1 MNRPGRIAKATYPLA
16 DLLTAG
22 LSIWLFRDLFPSV
35 SSSFSKSLPLP
46 LHLTLPLLLVFGYA
60 LTGSYGSLYRK
71 SRLNELAATALG
83 CLLACAALGLSYRL
97 LVDDTPPRPA
107 LREWALLLAILF
119 LAQTTGRMLLLSLV
133 KRQLS
138 SGRVSFNTILVGD
151 AASLRKSADEVG
163 AHRWTTG
170 YKVSGYVTMG
180 DEETPLMEATE
191 RMGTV
196 DDLPA
201 LIRERDIEA
210 VVLSM
215 KAHHGPE
222 TDRLISILGDCDVRI
237 LLVPD
242 TLDILSGSVRTSNV
256 LGAPLIDI
264 HTDLLSPWQQNLK
277 RTTDIALS
285 LAASALLSPLMLYAC
300 IRVRLSSRGPVIYSQ
315 ERIGLK
321 GKPFR
326 IFKFRSM
333 YPDAEKDGPRLSCV
347 NDPRITPWGGT
358 MRKWR
363 IDELPQ
369 LWNVLKG
376 EMSLVGPR
384 PERRHYIDLI
394 RKKAPYWDYLLRV
407 KPGLTSWGMV
417 KYGYAENVDQMIERM
432 RYDLVYIE
440 NVSLLLDLKIMLHTV
455 RIILMGKGR

>member
-1 MNRPGRIAKATYPLA
+1 MNRQGRIRNATYPLA
-16 DLLTAG
+16 DLLSTGIALWACRSLFPG
-22 LSIWLFRDLFPSV
+22 LSDA
-35 SSSFSKSLPLP
+35 FSERFPLP
-46 LHLTLPLLLVFGYA
+46 LHLSLPTLLAFGYA

-71 SRLNELAATALG
+71 SRLNELVLTAAG
-83 CLLACAALGLSYRL
+83 CLLACAAVGGVLRFQSQEPTEGFNAWEYASLFSVLFTAQALGRM
-97 LVDDTPPRPA
+97 
-107 LREWALLLAILF
+107 AIL
-119 LAQTTGRMLLLSLV
+119 SIV

-138 SGRVSFNTILVGD
+138 GGEVSFNTLLVGD
-151 AASLRKSADEVG
+151 ADTLRKSADEVG
-163 AHRWTTG
+163 AHRWSTG
-170 YKVSGYVTMG
+170 YRLSGYVSM
-180 DEETPLMEATE
+180 DDREAPG
-191 RMGTV
+191 MNGIAKAGAM
-196 DDLPA
+196 DA
-201 LIRERDIEA
+201 LSDIIREKDIEA

-215 KAHHGPE
+215 RAHHGPE
-222 TDRLISILGDCDVRI
+222 TDRLISLLGDCDVRI

-277 RTTDIALS
+277 RVTDVVLS
-285 LAASALLSPLMLYAC
+285 LAASVLLSPLMAYAW
-300 IRVRLSSRGPVIYSQ
+300 IRVRLSSKGPVIYSQ

-326 IFKFRSM
+326 IYKFRSM
-333 YPDAEKDGPRLSCV
+333 VAEAEINGPQLSFE
-347 NDPRITPWGGT
+347 NDPRITTWGGT

-369 LWNVLKG
+369 LWNVLRG

-394 RKKAPYWDYLLRV
+394 RSRAPYWDYLLKV

-440 NVSLLLDLKIMLHTV
+440 NISLLLDLKIMLHTV
-455 RIILMGKGR
+455 RIILLGKGR

>member
-1 MNRPGRIAKATYPLA
+1 MNRRDRIAKATYPLA

-22 LSIWLFRDLFPSV
+22 LSIWLFRDLFPAV

-46 LHLTLPLLLVFGYA
+46 LHLLLPPLLVFGYA

-71 SRLNELAATALG
+71 SRLNELASTALG
-83 CLLACAALGLSYRL
+83 CLLACAALVVSYRL
-97 LVDDTPPRPA
+97 LVDDTGPSPA
-107 LREWALLLAILF
+107 LREWVLLLAVLF

-151 AASLRKSADEVG
+151 AATLLKSADEVG

-170 YKVSGYVTMG
+170 YKVSGYVPM
-180 DEETPLMEATE
+180 DELETPVMEGTE
-191 RMGTV
+191 RLGTV

-222 TDRLISILGDCDVRI
+222 TDRLISMLGDCDVRI

-300 IRVRLSSRGPVIYSQ
+300 IRVRLSSNGSVIYSQ
-315 ERIGLK
+315 ERIGFK

-326 IFKFRSM
+326 IYKFRSM
-333 YPDAEKDGPRLSCV
+333 YPDAEKDGPRLSYL

-394 RKKAPYWDYLLRV
+394 REEAPYWDYLLRV

-417 KYGYAENVDQMIERM
+417 KYGYAENVGQMIDRM

>member
-1 MNRPGRIAKATYPLA
+1 MNRTGRIRNTAYPLA
-16 DLLTAG
+16 DWISTA
-22 LSIWLFRDLFPSV
+22 LALFFFQRLFPAV
-35 SSSFSKSLPLP
+35 SASLANVLPIP
-46 LHLTLPLLLVFGYA
+46 LHLWLPTSFILVYA

-71 SRLNELAATALG
+71 SRLNELFLTAVG
-83 CLLACAALGLSYRL
+83 CLLATTVLGAANRFLTEQPAYRP
-97 LVDDTPPRPA
+97 TA
-107 LREWALLLAILF
+107 LEWVSLFLILF
-119 LAQTTGRMLLLSLV
+119 AAQSLGRMLLLSIV

-138 SGRVSFNTILVGD
+138 GGKVSFNTLLVGD
-151 AASLRKSADEVG
+151 ADTLRKSADEVG
-163 AHRWTTG
+163 AHRWSTG
-170 YKVSGYVTMG
+170 YRLSGYVSM
-180 DEETPLMEATE
+180 DDREAPGMNGIAKAGVIAE
-191 RMGTV
+191 
-196 DDLPA
+196 LPE
-201 LIRERDIEA
+201 LIRAKDIEA

-215 KAHHGPE
+215 KRHHGPE
-222 TDRLISILGDCDVRI
+222 TDRLISALGDCDVRI
-237 LLVPD
+237 MLVPD

-277 RTTDIALS
+277 RVTDVALS
-285 LAASALLSPLMLYAC
+285 LAASVLLSPLMVYAW
-300 IRVRLSSRGPVIYSQ
+300 IRVRLSSKGPVIYSQ

-326 IFKFRSM
+326 IYKFRSM
-333 YPDAEKDGPRLSCV
+333 TADAEKDGPQLSFE
-347 NDPRITPWGGT
+347 NDPRVTAWGAT

-369 LWNVLKG
+369 LWNVLRG

-394 RKKAPYWDYLLRV
+394 RKKAPYWDYLLKV

-417 KYGYAENVDQMIERM
+417 KYGYAENVDQMTERM

-440 NVSLLLDLKIMLHTV
+440 NISLLLDLKIMLHTV
-455 RIILMGKGR
+455 RIILLGKGR

>member
-1 MNRPGRIAKATYPLA
+1 MNREGRIPNATYPLA
-16 DLLTAG
+16 DG
-22 LSIWLFRDLFPSV
+22 LSTALALGACKGLFPAV
-35 SSSFSKSLPLP
+35 HAALGRTVPLP
-46 LHLTLPLLLVFGYA
+46 VHVWLPVLFIFGYA

-71 SRLNELAATALG
+71 SRLNELVLTAAG
-83 CLLACAALGLSYRL
+83 CLIAGGLLWLAVGLSNANDAAR
-97 LVDDTPPRPA
+97 TPVW
-107 LREWALLLAILF
+107 EWVTLFSILF
-119 LAQTTGRMLLLSLV
+119 AAQTLGRMTLLYTV

-138 SGRVSFNTILVGD
+138 TGKVSFNTLLVGEGPG
-151 AASLRKSADEVG
+151 LRESADEVA
-163 AHRWTTG
+163 AHRWSSG
-170 YKVSGYVTMG
+170 YSLSGYVTLDDAPAPGMNG
-180 DEETPLMEATE
+180 TPRAGGIEE
-191 RMGTV
+191 
-196 DDLPA
+196 LPE
-201 LIRERDIEA
+201 LIREKDIEA

-215 KAHHGPE
+215 KTHHGPG
-222 TDRLISILGDCDVRI
+222 TDRLISMLGGCDVRI
-237 LLVPD
+237 MLVPD

-277 RTTDIALS
+277 RVTDILLS
-285 LAASALLSPLMLYAC
+285 LAATVLLAPLMLYAWL
-300 IRVRLSSRGPVIYSQ
+300 RVRLSSPGPVIYSQ

-326 IFKFRSM
+326 IYKFRSM
-333 YPDAEKDGPRLSCV
+333 VADAEKNGPQLSHE

-369 LWNVLKG
+369 LWNVLRG

-384 PERRHYIDLI
+384 PERRHYIELI
-394 RKKAPYWDYLLRV
+394 RQKAPYWDYLLKV

-417 KYGYAENVDQMIERM
+417 KYGYAENVDQMTERM

-440 NVSLLLDLKIMLHTV
+440 NISLLLDLKIMLHTV
-455 RIILMGKGR
+455 RIILLGKGR